1 MILRFW
7 VTLVNDFYKLIS
19 YLKFDG
25 TSLLGSVTNYN
36 LIEEKLMKKSK
47 YWHVL
52 LSTDFKC
59 WVSDIRLNI
68 AFDIVIHNSISLSS

>member
-19 YLKFDG
+19 YLKFYG

-36 LIEEKLMKKSK
+36 LIEEKTNEKIE
-47 YWHVL
+47 VL
-52 LSTDFKC
+52 TRSTVDWF
-59 WVSDIRLNI
+59 
-68 AFDIVIHNSISLSS
+68 